1 MQIHCRLLPL
11 WLLGA
16 LRPAHG
22 FPGDKIRPPLPGGR
36 ARSEARVAWMRREP
50 PSPRDP
56 VRCPPPRRRGWCGR
70 RASSTRRRGGVR
82 SSTRAPHRRLHR
94 GEPPRRGAAGQ
105 QRRRPGGH
113 QGERHHHRPLL
124 PAQPARDSAGG
135 GGRVVRRRGH
145 GRAEQA
151 EPQHRLCLRS
161 RHREGWLRWCTAA
174 GAMVVACLQAGDGH
188 RGHVRAAVR
197 RVCLFLLAINCTS
210 NIYLQV
216 LIRACSVISTG
227 DACWRGLATDIHK
240 LADAVSVTLVP
251 KVERYTPVAVIL
263 PENKW
268 D

>member
-22 FPGDKIRPPLPGGR
+22 FPGDEIRPPLPGGR
-36 ARSEARVAWMRREP
+36 ARSEARVAWMKREP
-50 PSPRDP
+50 LSPGDP

-94 GEPPRRGAAGQ
+94 GDPPRHGAAGQ

-151 EPQHRLCLRS
+151 ASQHRLRLRS
-161 RHREGWLRWCTAA
+161 RHREGRLRWCTA
-174 GAMVVACLQAGDGH
+174 VAVSVQAGDGH
-188 RGHVRAAVR
+188 RGHVRAVVR
-197 RVCLFLLAINCTS
+197 SVCLFILAINCTS

-216 LIRACSVISTG
+216 LIRACSG
-227 DACWRGLATDIHK
+227 
-240 LADAVSVTLVP
+240 
-251 KVERYTPVAVIL
+251 
-263 PENKW
+263 
-268 D
+268 